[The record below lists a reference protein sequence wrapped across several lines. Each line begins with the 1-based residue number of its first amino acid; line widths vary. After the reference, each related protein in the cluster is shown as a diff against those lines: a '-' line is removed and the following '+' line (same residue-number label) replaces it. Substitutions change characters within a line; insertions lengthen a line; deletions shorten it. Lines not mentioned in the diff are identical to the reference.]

1 MRRPKTPSSVPRP
14 FVRVNQ
20 WFIVFSVL
28 FTSMTY
34 QEWSLLFPLIS
45 SLLGLFF
52 HFHLVMRAAK
62 FFLRKE
68 PSEYIPEDD
77 AQQSFNQIIAV
88 ICLSIGYVSFLA
100 GWTKIAYVFTLLVAL
115 AAFAAILG
123 FCIGCFIVKKIQ
135 AKLDCLNK
143 GESYINIHV
152 KEVLAYIIRNVHHT
166 WELLVFERQNIPA
179 AGIQILGGTFESCD
193 RD

>member
-1 MRRPKTPSSVPRP
+1 M
-14 FVRVNQ
+14 
-20 WFIVFSVL
+20 
-28 FTSMTY
+28 FTWMTY
-34 QEWSLLFPLIS
+34 QEWPLLFPLIS

-100 GWTKIAYVFTLLVAL
+100 GWTKIAYVFTIYAPSGSGSLCGHSWFLHWLLYR
-115 AAFAAILG
+115 
-123 FCIGCFIVKKIQ
+123 KKDPSK
-135 AKLDCLNK
+135 ARLSK
-143 GESYINIHV
+143 
-152 KEVLAYIIRNVHHT
+152 
-166 WELLVFERQNIPA
+166 
-179 AGIQILGGTFESCD
+179 
-193 RD
+193 